1 MRLIQGIPVS
11 PGVVIG
17 RALVL
22 EKSLHRVPFSIIA
35 PDEIPKELDK
45 FNTAILKV
53 QEEVENDRDKVAAT
67 LGEEPA
73 KIFEFHLGLLHDPNL
88 IDPIRNR
95 IESEGVNGAFAVVE
109 AFGELADKFRSMD
122 NKVFREKATDVFD
135 LERRLMNQLTG
146 GSKDRL
152 ASVPDPVIVI
162 CHQVTP
168 GDAATFHHK
177 NVLGIATDIGGRTDH
192 SSIVAAAIGV
202 PVVVGCKSVAEEVS
216 DGDLLILDG
225 KSGTVIIAPDDETLA
240 RMRKNIELLET
251 FKQKTQEGSQQE
263 SVTSCGVEIHL
274 YGNIEFSHEIEQ
286 VISKGGEGVGLY
298 RTEFQ
303 YLTSTSLPTEDQ
315 LFEEYA
321 AAIRALDGRKLTL
334 RTLDLGADKYTQ
346 AQAMEPERNP
356 FLGLR
361 SIRYCL
367 QNQNLF
373 RTQLRAIIRASAV
386 GPLQVMFPLITSMN
400 ELRQAKMIFNEVL
413 EECVD
418 DGVAFAPN
426 IPVGMMV
433 EVPSAALM
441 AATFTREAD
450 FFSIGTNDL
459 IQYTVAVDRGN
470 ERVASLYTAA
480 NPAVIK
486 LIKSVIRAAR
496 RGMVET
502 SLCGEIAGDPVYTML
517 LIGLG
522 LRNLSLVPSQIP
534 AVKQV
539 IRRVRVEDC
548 ERLARKVGSLDS
560 DRRILSTL
568 RNELQKAVPE
578 AIGGWSTE
586 QSPQAQ

>member
-1 MRLIQGIPVS
+1 MKRLQGIPVS

-17 RALVL
+17 KAMVL
-22 EKSLHRVPFSIIA
+22 EKSLHRVPFLIIG
-35 PDEIPKELDK
+35 DEDIPAELK
-45 FNTAILKV
+45 KLNTAIDGAIAQV
-53 QEEVENDRDKVAAT
+53 RQDRNQVAAT

-73 KIFEFHLGLLHDPNL
+73 KIFEFHLGLLNDPTL
-88 IDPIRNR
+88 VTPIRER
-95 IESEGVNGAFAVVE
+95 IEHEGVNAAFAVVE
-109 AFGELADKFRSMD
+109 AFGDLADKFRSMD
-122 NKVFREKATDVFD
+122 SVVFKEKANDVFD
-135 LERRLMNQLTG
+135 LERRLLTQLTG

-152 ASVPDPVIVI
+152 ASVDEPVIVI
-162 CHQVTP
+162 CHQITP
-168 GDAATFHHK
+168 ADVAEFNHDK
-177 NVLGIATDIGGRTDH
+177 VLGIATDIGGRTDH

-225 KSGTVIIAPDDETLA
+225 KSGTVTIAPDEATIEQ
-240 RMRKNIELLET
+240 MRRSMELLES
-251 FKQKTQEGSQQE
+251 FKQKTQEISQQQ
-263 SVTSCGVEIHL
+263 SVTADGVEVHL
-274 YGNIEFSHEIEQ
+274 YGNIEFAHEIER

-303 YLTSTSLPTEDQ
+303 YLTSSSLPTEDE

-321 AAIRALDGRKLTL
+321 SAIKNLDGRVLTL
-334 RTLDLGADKYTQ
+334 RTFDLGADKYTQ
-346 AQAMEPERNP
+346 SQAMEPERNP

-367 QNQNLF
+367 QNQNMF
-373 RTQLRAIIRASAV
+373 RTQLRAIARASAC
-386 GPLQVMFPLITSMN
+386 GPLRVMFPLITCMN
-400 ELRQAKMIFNEVL
+400 ELRQAKLIFSDVL
-413 EECVD
+413 EECEEE
-418 DGVAFAPN
+418 GIAYAEG

-470 ERVASLYTAA
+470 EKVASLYTAS

-496 RGMVET
+496 RGKIET
-502 SLCGEIAGDPVYTML
+502 SLCGEIASDPIYTML

-534 AVKQV
+534 AIKQV
-539 IRRVRVEDC
+539 IRKVKIEEC
-548 ERLARKVGSLDS
+548 ERLARKIGSLDS
-560 DRRILSTL
+560 DRRILSAL
-568 RNELQKAVPE
+568 RSELQKTVPE
-578 AIGGWSTE
+578 AIGGWSTAQE
-586 QSPQAQ
+586 QA

>member
-1 MRLIQGIPVS
+1 MNQLQGIPVS

-22 EKSLHRVPFSIIA
+22 DRSLHRVPFSVLQ
-35 PDEIPKELDK
+35 PDEIPVELHK
-45 FNTAILKV
+45 FDTAISKAKA
-53 QEEVENDRDKVAAT
+53 EVVHDRDMVAET
-67 LGEEPA
+67 LGAEPA
-73 KIFEFHLGLLHDPNL
+73 KIFEFHLGLLSDVNL
-88 IDPIRNR
+88 VDPIRAR
-95 IESEGVNGAFAVVE
+95 IEDEGVNAAFAVVE
-109 AFGELADKFRSMD
+109 AFGALADKFRAMD
-122 NKVFREKATDVFD
+122 NRVFREKATDVFD

-152 ASVPDPVIVI
+152 ESVEEPVIVV

-168 GDAATFHHK
+168 ADAAMFNHDK
-177 NVLGIATDIGGRTDH
+177 IIGIATDIGGRTDH

-225 KSGTVIIAPDDETLA
+225 KSGTVIINPDAETVVKMQ
-240 RMRKNIELLET
+240 RNIELLES
-251 FKQKTQEGSQQE
+251 FRQKTQEVSSQQSITE
-263 SVTSCGVEIHL
+263 CGTEIHL

-286 VISKGGEGVGLY
+286 VIRKGGEGVGLY

-303 YLTSTSLPTEDQ
+303 YLISSSLPTEDE

-321 AAIRALDGRKLTL
+321 SAIRALDGRKLTL
-334 RTLDLGADKYTQ
+334 RTFDLGADKYTQ

-367 QNQNLF
+367 QNQHLF

-386 GPLQVMFPLITSMN
+386 GPLEVMFPLITCMN
-400 ELRQAKMIFNEVL
+400 ELRQAKLIFNDVL
-413 EECVD
+413 EECIEEGLAV
-418 DGVAFAPN
+418 APN

-441 AATFTREAD
+441 AATFTREVD

-486 LIKSVIRAAR
+486 LVKSVIRAAR
-496 RGMVET
+496 RGKVET

-534 AVKQV
+534 AIKQV
-539 IRRVRVEDC
+539 IRRVKVEDC
-548 ERLARKVGSLDS
+548 ERLARRVGSLDS

-568 RNELQKAVPE
+568 RSELQKTVPE

-586 QSPQAQ
+586 QSP

>member
-1 MRLIQGIPVS
+1 MLMNQLQGIPVS

-22 EKSLHRVPFSIIA
+22 DRSLHRVPFSVLQ
-35 PDEIPKELDK
+35 PDEIPVELHK
-45 FNTAILKV
+45 FDTAISKAKA
-53 QEEVENDRDKVAAT
+53 EVVHDRDMVAET
-67 LGEEPA
+67 LGAEPA
-73 KIFEFHLGLLHDPNL
+73 KIFEFHLGLLSDVNL
-88 IDPIRNR
+88 VDPIRAR
-95 IESEGVNGAFAVVE
+95 IENEGVNAAFAVVE
-109 AFGELADKFRSMD
+109 AFGALADKFRAMD
-122 NKVFREKATDVFD
+122 NRVFREKATDVFD

-152 ASVPDPVIVI
+152 ESVEEPVIVV

-168 GDAATFHHK
+168 ADAAMFNHDK
-177 NVLGIATDIGGRTDH
+177 IIGIATDIGGRTDH

-225 KSGTVIIAPDDETLA
+225 KSGTVIINPDAETVVKMQ
-240 RMRKNIELLET
+240 RNIELLES
-251 FKQKTQEGSQQE
+251 FRQKTQEVSSQQSITE
-263 SVTSCGVEIHL
+263 CGTEIHL

-286 VISKGGEGVGLY
+286 VIRKGGEGVGLY

-303 YLTSTSLPTEDQ
+303 YLISSSLPTEDE

-321 AAIRALDGRKLTL
+321 SAIRALDGRKLTL
-334 RTLDLGADKYTQ
+334 RTFDLGADKYTQ

-367 QNQNLF
+367 QNQHLF

-386 GPLQVMFPLITSMN
+386 GPLEVMFPLITCMN
-400 ELRQAKMIFNEVL
+400 ELRQAKLIFNDVL
-413 EECVD
+413 EECIEEGLAV
-418 DGVAFAPN
+418 APN

-441 AATFTREAD
+441 AATFTREVD

-486 LIKSVIRAAR
+486 LVKSVIRAAR
-496 RGMVET
+496 RGKVET

-534 AVKQV
+534 AIKQV
-539 IRRVRVEDC
+539 IRRVKVEDC
-548 ERLARKVGSLDS
+548 ERLARRVGSLDS

-568 RNELQKAVPE
+568 RSELQKTVPE

-586 QSPQAQ
+586 QSP

>member
-1 MRLIQGIPVS
+1 MLMNQLQGIPVS

-22 EKSLHRVPFSIIA
+22 DRSLHRVPFSVLQ
-35 PDEIPKELDK
+35 PDEIPAELHK
-45 FNTAILKV
+45 FDTAISKAKA
-53 QEEVENDRDKVAAT
+53 EVVHDREMVAET
-67 LGEEPA
+67 LGAEPA
-73 KIFEFHLGLLHDPNL
+73 KIFEFHLGLLSDVNL
-88 IDPIRNR
+88 VDPIRTR
-95 IESEGVNGAFAVVE
+95 IKDEGVNAAFAVVE
-109 AFGELADKFRSMD
+109 AFGALADKFRAMD
-122 NKVFREKATDVFD
+122 NRVFREKATDVFD

-152 ASVPDPVIVI
+152 ESVEEPVIVV

-168 GDAATFHHK
+168 ADAAMFNHDK
-177 NVLGIATDIGGRTDH
+177 IIGIATDIGGRTDH

-225 KSGTVIIAPDDETLA
+225 KSGTVIINPDAETVVKMQ
-240 RMRKNIELLET
+240 RNIELLES
-251 FKQKTQEGSQQE
+251 FRQKTQEVSSQQSITE
-263 SVTSCGVEIHL
+263 CGTEIHL

-286 VISKGGEGVGLY
+286 VIRKGGEGVGLY

-303 YLTSTSLPTEDQ
+303 YLISSSLPTEDE

-321 AAIRALDGRKLTL
+321 SAIQALDGRKLTL
-334 RTLDLGADKYTQ
+334 RTFDLGADKYTQ
-346 AQAMEPERNP
+346 AQTMEPERNP

-367 QNQNLF
+367 QNQHLF

-386 GPLQVMFPLITSMN
+386 GPLQVMFPLITCMN
-400 ELRQAKMIFNEVL
+400 ELRQAKLIFNDVL
-413 EECVD
+413 EECIEEGLAV
-418 DGVAFAPN
+418 APN

-441 AATFTREAD
+441 AATFTREVD

-486 LIKSVIRAAR
+486 LVKSVIRAAR
-496 RGMVET
+496 RGKVET

-534 AVKQV
+534 AIKQV
-539 IRRVRVEDC
+539 IRRVKVEDC
-548 ERLARKVGSLDS
+548 ERLARRVGSLDS

-568 RNELQKAVPE
+568 RSELQKTVPE

-586 QSPQAQ
+586 QSH

>member
-1 MRLIQGIPVS
+1 MKRLQGIPVS

-17 RALVL
+17 RAMVL
-22 EKSLHRVPFSIIA
+22 EKSLHRVPFLILGE
-35 PDEIPKELDK
+35 DEIPVELAK
-45 FNTAILKV
+45 FNNAIEGAIAQV
-53 QEEVENDRDKVAAT
+53 TQDRKQVAAT

-73 KIFEFHLGLLHDPNL
+73 KIFEFHLGLLSDPTL
-88 IDPIRNR
+88 VDPIRKR
-95 IESEGVNGAFAVVE
+95 IEIEGVNAAFAVVE

-122 NKVFREKATDVFD
+122 NKVFKEKANDVFD
-135 LERRLMNQLTG
+135 LERRLLTQLTG

-152 ASVPDPVIVI
+152 ASVTEPVIVI

-168 GDAATFHHK
+168 ADVAEFNQD

-225 KSGTVIIAPDDETLA
+225 KSGTVTIAPDDATVA
-240 RMRKNIELLET
+240 QMRRNIELLES
-251 FKQKTQEGSQQE
+251 FKQKTQEISQQQ
-263 SVTSCGVEIHL
+263 SITADGVEIHL
-274 YGNIEFSHEIEQ
+274 YGNIEFAHEIDT
-286 VISKGGEGVGLY
+286 VVAKGGEGVGLY

-303 YLTSTSLPTEDQ
+303 YLTSSSLPTEDE
-315 LFEEYA
+315 LFEEYETA
-321 AAIRALDGRKLTL
+321 LKHLDGRILTL

-367 QNQNLF
+367 QNQDLF
-373 RTQLRAIIRASAV
+373 RTQLRAIVRASAV
-386 GPLQVMFPLITSMN
+386 GPLRVMFPLITCMN
-400 ELRQAKMIFNEVL
+400 ELRQAKLIFSDVL
-413 EECVD
+413 EECED
-418 DGVAFAPN
+418 EGIEFANN

-441 AATFTREAD
+441 AATFTREVD

-470 ERVASLYTAA
+470 ERVASLYTAS

-486 LIKSVIRAAR
+486 LMKSVIRAAR
-496 RGMVET
+496 RGKIET
-502 SLCGEIAGDPVYTML
+502 SLCGEIAGDPIYTML

-534 AVKQV
+534 AIKQV
-539 IRRVRVEDC
+539 IRKVKIEGC
-548 ERLARKVGSLDS
+548 ERLARKIGSLDS
-560 DRRILSTL
+560 DRRILSAL
-568 RNELQKAVPE
+568 RSELQKTVPE

-586 QSPQAQ
+586 QEQA

>member
-1 MRLIQGIPVS
+1 MNQLQGIPVS

-22 EKSLHRVPFSIIA
+22 DRSLHRVPFSVLQ
-35 PDEIPKELDK
+35 PDEIPAELHK
-45 FNTAILKV
+45 FDTAISKAKA
-53 QEEVENDRDKVAAT
+53 EVIHDREMVAET
-67 LGEEPA
+67 LGAEPA
-73 KIFEFHLGLLHDPNL
+73 KIFEFHLGLLSDVNL
-88 IDPIRNR
+88 VDPIRAR
-95 IESEGVNGAFAVVE
+95 IEDEGVNAAFAVVE
-109 AFGELADKFRSMD
+109 AFGALADKFRAMD
-122 NKVFREKATDVFD
+122 NRVFREKATDVFD

-152 ASVPDPVIVI
+152 ESVEEPVIVV

-168 GDAATFHHK
+168 ADAAMFNHDK
-177 NVLGIATDIGGRTDH
+177 IIGIATDIGGRTDH

-225 KSGTVIIAPDDETLA
+225 KSGTVIINPDAETVVKMQ
-240 RMRKNIELLET
+240 RNIELLES
-251 FKQKTQEGSQQE
+251 FRQKTQEVSSQQSITE
-263 SVTSCGVEIHL
+263 CGTEIHL

-286 VISKGGEGVGLY
+286 VIRKGGEGVGLY

-303 YLTSTSLPTEDQ
+303 YLISSSLPTEDE

-321 AAIRALDGRKLTL
+321 SAIQALDGRKLTL
-334 RTLDLGADKYTQ
+334 RTFDLGADKYTQ

-367 QNQNLF
+367 QNQHLF

-386 GPLQVMFPLITSMN
+386 GPLQVMFPLITCMN
-400 ELRQAKMIFNEVL
+400 ELRQAKLIFNDVL
-413 EECVD
+413 EECIEEGLAV
-418 DGVAFAPN
+418 APN

-441 AATFTREAD
+441 AATFTREVD

-486 LIKSVIRAAR
+486 LVKSVIRAAR
-496 RGMVET
+496 RGKVET

-534 AVKQV
+534 AIKQV
-539 IRRVRVEDC
+539 IRRVKVEDC
-548 ERLARKVGSLDS
+548 ERLARRVGSLDS

-568 RNELQKAVPE
+568 RSELQKTVPE

-586 QSPQAQ
+586 QSP

>member
-1 MRLIQGIPVS
+1 MLMNQLQGIPVS

-22 EKSLHRVPFSIIA
+22 DRSLHRVPFSVLQ
-35 PDEIPKELDK
+35 PDEIPVELHK
-45 FNTAILKV
+45 FDTAISKAKA
-53 QEEVENDRDKVAAT
+53 EVVHDREMVAET
-67 LGEEPA
+67 LGAEPA
-73 KIFEFHLGLLHDPNL
+73 KIFEFHLGLLSDVNL
-88 IDPIRNR
+88 VDPIRAR
-95 IESEGVNGAFAVVE
+95 IEDEGVNAAFAVVE
-109 AFGELADKFRSMD
+109 AFGALADKFRAMD
-122 NKVFREKATDVFD
+122 NRVFREKATDVFD

-152 ASVPDPVIVI
+152 ESVEEPVIVV

-168 GDAATFHHK
+168 ADAAMFNHDK
-177 NVLGIATDIGGRTDH
+177 IIGIATDIGGRTDH

-225 KSGTVIIAPDDETLA
+225 KSGTVIINPDAETVVKMQ
-240 RMRKNIELLET
+240 RNIELLES
-251 FKQKTQEGSQQE
+251 FRQKTQEVSSQQSITE
-263 SVTSCGVEIHL
+263 CGTEIHL

-286 VISKGGEGVGLY
+286 VIRKGGEGVGLY

-303 YLTSTSLPTEDQ
+303 YLISSSLPTEDE

-321 AAIRALDGRKLTL
+321 SAIRALDGRKLTL
-334 RTLDLGADKYTQ
+334 RTFDLGADKYTQ

-367 QNQNLF
+367 QNQHLF

-386 GPLQVMFPLITSMN
+386 GPLEVMFPLITCMN
-400 ELRQAKMIFNEVL
+400 ELRQAKLIFNDVL
-413 EECVD
+413 EECIEEGLAV
-418 DGVAFAPN
+418 APN

-441 AATFTREAD
+441 AATFTREVD

-486 LIKSVIRAAR
+486 LVKSVIRAAR
-496 RGMVET
+496 RGKVET

-534 AVKQV
+534 AIKQV
-539 IRRVRVEDC
+539 IRRVKVEDC
-548 ERLARKVGSLDS
+548 ERLARRVGSLDS

-568 RNELQKAVPE
+568 RSELQKTVPE

-586 QSPQAQ
+586 QSP

>member
-1 MRLIQGIPVS
+1 MKYLQGIPVS

-17 RALVL
+17 TAMVL
-22 EKSLHRVPFSIIA
+22 EKSLHRVPFLILDR
-35 PDEIPKELDK
+35 DEIPEELNRFNSAIDVARKEVT
-45 FNTAILKV
+45 F
-53 QEEVENDRDKVAAT
+53 DREQVAAT

-73 KIFEFHLGLLHDPNL
+73 KIFEFHLGLLSDASL
-88 IDPIRNR
+88 VDPIRTR
-95 IESEGVNGAFAVVE
+95 IESEGVNAAFAVVE
-109 AFGELADKFRSMD
+109 AFGELADQFRSME
-122 NKVFREKATDVFD
+122 NPVFRDKANDVFD

-152 ASVPDPVIVI
+152 ASVDEPVIVI

-168 GDAATFHHK
+168 TDAATFNHK
-177 NVLGIATDIGGRTDH
+177 NVLGLATDVGGRTDH

-216 DGDLLILDG
+216 DGDVLILDG
-225 KSGTVIIAPDDETLA
+225 KSGTVIINPDEETISKT
-240 RMRKNIELLET
+240 RMNIERLES
-251 FKQKTQEGSQQE
+251 FKQQTQEITKQK
-263 SVTSCGVEIHL
+263 SVTADGVDVHL
-274 YGNIEFSHEIEQ
+274 YGNIEFAHEIEQ
-286 VISKGGEGVGLY
+286 VILKGGEGVGLY

-303 YLTSTSLPTEDQ
+303 YLTSSTLPTEDE
-315 LFEEYA
+315 LYAEYSS
-321 AAIRALDGRKLTL
+321 AIQNLDGRQLTI

-367 QNQNLF
+367 QNQDLF
-373 RTQLRAIIRASAV
+373 RTQLRAIVRASAV
-386 GPLQVMFPLITSMN
+386 GPIQVMFPLITSMN
-400 ELRQAKMIFNEVL
+400 ELRQSKLIFQEVV
-413 EECVD
+413 EECED
-418 DGVAFAPN
+418 AGIEFSPN
-426 IPVGMMV
+426 IPLGMMV

-496 RGMVET
+496 RGRVET
-502 SLCGEIAGDPVYTML
+502 SLCGEIAGDPIYTML

-539 IRRVRVEDC
+539 IRKVKVDDC

-568 RNELQKAVPE
+568 RSELQKTVPE
-578 AIGGWSTE
+578 LIGGWSAE
-586 QSPQAQ
+586 Q

>member
-1 MRLIQGIPVS
+1 MNQLQGIPVS

-22 EKSLHRVPFSIIA
+22 DRSLHRVPFSVLQ
-35 PDEIPKELDK
+35 PDEIPAELHK
-45 FNTAILKV
+45 FDTAISKAKA
-53 QEEVENDRDKVAAT
+53 EVIHDREMVAET
-67 LGEEPA
+67 LGAEPA
-73 KIFEFHLGLLHDPNL
+73 KIFEFHLGLLSDVNL
-88 IDPIRNR
+88 VDPIRAR
-95 IESEGVNGAFAVVE
+95 IEDEGVNAAFAVVE
-109 AFGELADKFRSMD
+109 AFGALADKFRAMD
-122 NKVFREKATDVFD
+122 NRVFREKATDVFD

-152 ASVPDPVIVI
+152 ESVEEPVIVV

-168 GDAATFHHK
+168 ADAAMFNHDK
-177 NVLGIATDIGGRTDH
+177 IIGIATDIGGRTDH

-225 KSGTVIIAPDDETLA
+225 KSGTVIINPDAETVVKMQ
-240 RMRKNIELLET
+240 RNIELLES
-251 FKQKTQEGSQQE
+251 FRQKTQEVSSQQSITE
-263 SVTSCGVEIHL
+263 CGTEIHL

-286 VISKGGEGVGLY
+286 VIRKGGEGVGLY

-303 YLTSTSLPTEDQ
+303 YLISSSLPTEDE

-321 AAIRALDGRKLTL
+321 SAIRALDGRKLTL
-334 RTLDLGADKYTQ
+334 RTFDLGADKYTQ

-367 QNQNLF
+367 QNQHLF

-386 GPLQVMFPLITSMN
+386 GPLEVMFPLITCMN
-400 ELRQAKMIFNEVL
+400 ELRQAKLIFNDVL
-413 EECVD
+413 EECIEEGLAV
-418 DGVAFAPN
+418 APN

-441 AATFTREAD
+441 AATFTREVD

-486 LIKSVIRAAR
+486 LVKSVIRAAR
-496 RGMVET
+496 RGKVET

-534 AVKQV
+534 AIKQV
-539 IRRVRVEDC
+539 IRRVKVEDC
-548 ERLARKVGSLDS
+548 ERLARRVGSLDS

-568 RNELQKAVPE
+568 RSELQKTVPE

-586 QSPQAQ
+586 QSP

>member
-1 MRLIQGIPVS
+1 MKQLQGIPVS

-22 EKSLHRVPFSIIA
+22 EKSLHRVPFLILGA
-35 PDEIPKELDK
+35 DEIPKELAK
-45 FNTAILKV
+45 FNTAIV
-53 QEEVENDRDKVAAT
+53 GAIDQVTQDRNQVAAT

-73 KIFEFHLGLLHDPNL
+73 KIFEFHLGLLNDKTL
-88 IDPIRNR
+88 VEPIRER
-95 IESEGVNGAFAVVE
+95 IESEGVNAAFAVVE

-122 NKVFREKATDVFD
+122 SAVFKDKANDVFD
-135 LERRLMNQLTG
+135 LERRLLTQLTG

-152 ASVPDPVIVI
+152 ASVDEPVIVI

-168 GDAATFHHK
+168 ADVAGLNHDK
-177 NVLGIATDIGGRTDH
+177 VLGIATDIGGRTDH

-202 PVVVGCKSVAEEVS
+202 PVVVGCKSVAEEIS

-225 KSGTVIIAPDDETLA
+225 KSGTVIISPDEATLA
-240 RMRKNIELLET
+240 QMRRNIELLET
-251 FKQKTQEGSQQE
+251 FKLKTQEVTQQT
-263 SVTSCGVEIHL
+263 SVTADGVEIHL
-274 YGNIEFSHEIEQ
+274 YGNIEFAHEIKQ
-286 VISKGGEGVGLY
+286 VLAKGGEGVGLY

-303 YLTSTSLPTEDQ
+303 YLTSKSLPTEDE

-321 AAIRALDGRKLTL
+321 SAIRQLDGRMLTL

-346 AQAMEPERNP
+346 AQEMEPERNP

-367 QNQNLF
+367 QNQDLF
-373 RTQLRAIIRASAV
+373 RTQLRAIVRSSGV
-386 GPLQVMFPLITSMN
+386 GPIRVMFPLITCMN
-400 ELRQAKMIFNEVL
+400 ELRQAKLIFADVI
-413 EECVD
+413 EECAE
-418 DGVAFAPN
+418 DGIEYDKN

-441 AATFTREAD
+441 AATFTREVD

-470 ERVASLYTAA
+470 ERVASLYTAS

-486 LIKSVIRAAR
+486 LMKSVIRAAR
-496 RGMVET
+496 RGKIET
-502 SLCGEIAGDPVYTML
+502 SLCGEIASDPIYTML

-534 AVKQV
+534 AIKQV
-539 IRRVRVEDC
+539 IRQVKIEEC
-548 ERLARKVGSLDS
+548 ERLARKIGSLDS
-560 DRRILSTL
+560 DRRILSAL
-568 RNELQKAVPE
+568 RSELQKTVPE
-578 AIGGWSTE
+578 ALGGWST
-586 QSPQAQ
+586 

>member
-1 MRLIQGIPVS
+1 MLMNQLQGIPVS

-22 EKSLHRVPFSIIA
+22 DRSLHRVPFSVLQ
-35 PDEIPKELDK
+35 PDEIPVELHK
-45 FNTAILKV
+45 FDTAISKAKA
-53 QEEVENDRDKVAAT
+53 EVVHDRDMVAET
-67 LGEEPA
+67 LGAEPA
-73 KIFEFHLGLLHDPNL
+73 KIFEFHLGLLSDVNL
-88 IDPIRNR
+88 VDPIRAR
-95 IESEGVNGAFAVVE
+95 IEDEGVNAAFAVVE
-109 AFGELADKFRSMD
+109 AFGALADKFRAMD
-122 NKVFREKATDVFD
+122 NRVFREKATDVFD

-152 ASVPDPVIVI
+152 ESVEEPVIVV

-168 GDAATFHHK
+168 ADAAMFNHDK
-177 NVLGIATDIGGRTDH
+177 IIGIATDIGGRTDH

-225 KSGTVIIAPDDETLA
+225 KSGTVIINPDAETVVKMQ
-240 RMRKNIELLET
+240 RNIELLES
-251 FKQKTQEGSQQE
+251 FRQKTQEVSSQQSITE
-263 SVTSCGVEIHL
+263 CGTEIHL

-286 VISKGGEGVGLY
+286 VIRKGGEGVGLY

-303 YLTSTSLPTEDQ
+303 YLISSSLPTEDE

-321 AAIRALDGRKLTL
+321 SAIRALDGRKLTL
-334 RTLDLGADKYTQ
+334 RTFDLGADKYTQ

-367 QNQNLF
+367 QKPHLF

-386 GPLQVMFPLITSMN
+386 GPLAVMFPLITCMN
-400 ELRQAKMIFNEVL
+400 ELRQAKLIFNDVL
-413 EECVD
+413 EECIEEGLAV
-418 DGVAFAPN
+418 APN

-441 AATFTREAD
+441 AATFTREVD

-486 LIKSVIRAAR
+486 LVKSVIRAAR
-496 RGMVET
+496 RGKVET

-534 AVKQV
+534 AIKQV
-539 IRRVRVEDC
+539 IRRVKVEDC
-548 ERLARKVGSLDS
+548 ERLARRVGSLDS

-568 RNELQKAVPE
+568 RSELQKTVPE

-586 QSPQAQ
+586 QSP

>member
-1 MRLIQGIPVS
+1 MKLLQGIPVS

-17 RALVL
+17 RAIVL
-22 EKSLHRVPFSIIA
+22 EKSLHRVPFLIL
-35 PDEIPKELDK
+35 EKEVIPKELQR
-45 FNTAILKV
+45 FNDAIANAYA
-53 QEEVENDRDKVAAT
+53 EVKHDRDQVAAS

-73 KIFEFHLGLLHDPNL
+73 KIFEFHLGLLRDKTL
-88 IDPIRNR
+88 IDPIRKR
-95 IESEGVNGAFAVVE
+95 IEVEGVNAAFAVVE
-109 AFGELADKFRSMD
+109 AFGDLADQFRSMD
-122 NKVFREKATDVFD
+122 NTVFKDKANDVFD

-152 ASVPDPVIVI
+152 ASVDEPVIVI

-168 GDAATFHHK
+168 GDAATFNHK
-177 NVLGIATDIGGRTDH
+177 NVLGIATDVGGRTDH

-202 PVVVGCKSVAEEVS
+202 PVVVGCQSVAQEVS

-225 KSGTVIIAPDDETLA
+225 KTGTVIIKPDDETVS
-240 RMRKNIELLET
+240 RMRQNIERIES
-251 FKQKTQEGSQQE
+251 FRQKTQEITKQQ
-263 SVTSCGVEIHL
+263 SVTTDGVEIHL

-303 YLTSTSLPTEDQ
+303 YLTSAKMPTEDE
-315 LFEEYA
+315 LYEEYA
-321 AAIRALDGRKLTL
+321 TALKKLHGRQLVI

-367 QNQNLF
+367 QNQDLF
-373 RTQLRAIIRASAV
+373 RTQLRAIVRASSI
-386 GPLQVMFPLITSMN
+386 GPLKVMFPLITSMN
-400 ELRQAKMIFNEVL
+400 ELRQAKLIFSEVI
-413 EECVD
+413 EECED
-418 DGVAFAPN
+418 EGFDFSPN

-441 AATFTREAD
+441 AASFTREVD

-470 ERVASLYTAA
+470 ERVASLYSAA

-486 LIKSVIRAAR
+486 LIKSIIRAAR
-496 RGMVET
+496 RGKVET
-502 SLCGEIAGDPVYTML
+502 SLCGEIAGDPIYTML

-522 LRNLSLVPSQIP
+522 LRRLSLVPFQIP

-539 IRRVRVEDC
+539 IRKVRIEEC

-560 DRRILSTL
+560 DRRILTTL
-568 RNELQKAVPE
+568 RAELQKTVPE
-578 AIGGWSTE
+578 ALGGWSAE
-586 QSPQAQ
+586 QTSQA

>member
-1 MRLIQGIPVS
+1 MKNLQGIPVS

-22 EKSLHRVPFSIIA
+22 EKSLHRVPFLILGA
-35 PDEIPKELDK
+35 DEIPKELAK
-45 FNTAILKV
+45 FNEAIKGAV
-53 QEEVENDRDKVAAT
+53 AQVTEDRNQVAAT

-73 KIFEFHLGLLHDPNL
+73 KIFEFHLGLLQDTTL
-88 IDPIRNR
+88 IDPIRER
-95 IESEGVNGAFAVVE
+95 IECEGVNAAFAVVE

-122 NKVFREKATDVFD
+122 NKVFKEKSNDVFD
-135 LERRLMNQLTG
+135 LERRLLTQLTG

-152 ASVPDPVIVI
+152 SSVEEPVIVI

-168 GDAATFHHK
+168 ADVAEFNQD

-202 PVVVGCKSVAEEVS
+202 PVVVGLKSVAEEVS

-225 KSGTVIIAPDDETLA
+225 KSGNVIIAPDDVTVA
-240 RMRKNIELLET
+240 QTRRNIELLET
-251 FKQKTQEGSQQE
+251 FKLKTQEITQE
-263 SVTSCGVEIHL
+263 KSITADGVEVHL
-274 YGNIEFSHEIEQ
+274 YGNIEFSHEIKQ

-303 YLTSTSLPTEDQ
+303 YLTSSTLPSEQ
-315 LFEEYA
+315 ELFEEYV
-321 AAIRALDGRKLTL
+321 AAIHQLEGKMLTL

-367 QNQNLF
+367 QNQELF
-373 RTQLRAIIRASAV
+373 RTQLRAIVRASLE
-386 GPLQVMFPLITSMN
+386 GPLRVMFPLITCMN
-400 ELRQAKMIFNEVL
+400 ELRQAKLIFADVI
-413 EECVD
+413 EECEEEGIVLK
-418 DGVAFAPN
+418 N
-426 IPVGMMV
+426 TIPVGMMV

-441 AATFTREAD
+441 AATFTREVD

-470 ERVASLYTAA
+470 ERVASLYTAS

-486 LIKSVIRAAR
+486 LMKSVIRAAR
-496 RGMVET
+496 RGKIET
-502 SLCGEIAGDPVYTML
+502 SLCGEIAGDPIYTML

-534 AVKQV
+534 AIKQV
-539 IRRVRVEDC
+539 IRRVTIEEC

-560 DRRILSTL
+560 DRRILSAL
-568 RNELQKAVPE
+568 RNELQKTVPE
-578 AIGGWSTE
+578 ALGGWSTTQE
-586 QSPQAQ
+586 A

>member
-1 MRLIQGIPVS
+1 MNQLQGIPVS

-22 EKSLHRVPFSIIA
+22 DRSLHRVPFSVLQ
-35 PDEIPKELDK
+35 PDEIPAELHK
-45 FNTAILKV
+45 FDTAISKAKAEVV
-53 QEEVENDRDKVAAT
+53 QDREMVAET
-67 LGEEPA
+67 LGAEPA
-73 KIFEFHLGLLHDPNL
+73 KIFEFHLGLLSDVTL
-88 IDPIRNR
+88 VDPIRTR
-95 IESEGVNGAFAVVE
+95 IEDEGVNAAFAVVE
-109 AFGELADKFRSMD
+109 AFGALADKFRAMD
-122 NKVFREKATDVFD
+122 NRVFREKATDVFD

-152 ASVPDPVIVI
+152 ESVEEPVIVV

-168 GDAATFHHK
+168 ADAAMFNHDK
-177 NVLGIATDIGGRTDH
+177 IIGIATDIGGRTDH

-225 KSGTVIIAPDDETLA
+225 KSGTVIINPDAETVVKMQ
-240 RMRKNIELLET
+240 RNIELLES
-251 FKQKTQEGSQQE
+251 FRQKTQEVSSQQSITE
-263 SVTSCGVEIHL
+263 CGTEIHL

-286 VISKGGEGVGLY
+286 VIRKGGEGVGLY

-303 YLTSTSLPTEDQ
+303 YLISSSLPTEDE

-321 AAIRALDGRKLTL
+321 SAIRALDGRKLTL
-334 RTLDLGADKYTQ
+334 RTFDLGADKYTQ

-367 QNQNLF
+367 QNQHLF

-386 GPLQVMFPLITSMN
+386 GPLEVMFPLITCMN
-400 ELRQAKMIFNEVL
+400 ELRQAKLIFNDVL
-413 EECVD
+413 EECIEEGLAV
-418 DGVAFAPN
+418 APN

-441 AATFTREAD
+441 AATFTREVD

-496 RGMVET
+496 RGKVET
-502 SLCGEIAGDPVYTML
+502 SLCGEISGDPVYTML

-534 AVKQV
+534 AIKQV
-539 IRRVRVEDC
+539 IRRVKVEDC
-548 ERLARKVGSLDS
+548 ERLARRVGSLDS

-568 RNELQKAVPE
+568 RSELQKTVPE

-586 QSPQAQ
+586 QSP

>member
-1 MRLIQGIPVS
+1 MKRLQGIPVS

-17 RALVL
+17 KAMVL
-22 EKSLHRVPFSIIA
+22 EKSLHRVPFLIIG
-35 PDEIPKELDK
+35 DEDIPAELK
-45 FNTAILKV
+45 KLNTAIDGAIAQV
-53 QEEVENDRDKVAAT
+53 RQDRNQVAAT

-73 KIFEFHLGLLHDPNL
+73 KIFEFHLGLLNDPML
-88 IDPIRNR
+88 VTPIRER
-95 IESEGVNGAFAVVE
+95 IEHEGVNAAFAVVE
-109 AFGELADKFRSMD
+109 AFGDLADKFRSMD
-122 NKVFREKATDVFD
+122 SVVFKEKANDVFD
-135 LERRLMNQLTG
+135 LERRLLTQLTG

-152 ASVPDPVIVI
+152 ASVDEPVIVI
-162 CHQVTP
+162 CHQITP
-168 GDAATFHHK
+168 ADVAEFNHDK
-177 NVLGIATDIGGRTDH
+177 VLGIATDIGGRTDH

-225 KSGTVIIAPDDETLA
+225 KSGTVTIAPDEATIEQ
-240 RMRKNIELLET
+240 MRRSMELLES
-251 FKQKTQEGSQQE
+251 FKQKTQEISQQQ
-263 SVTSCGVEIHL
+263 SVTADGVEIHL
-274 YGNIEFSHEIEQ
+274 YGNIEFAHEIER

-303 YLTSTSLPTEDQ
+303 YLTSSSLPTEDE

-321 AAIRALDGRKLTL
+321 SAIKNLDGRVLTL
-334 RTLDLGADKYTQ
+334 RTFDLGADKYTQ
-346 AQAMEPERNP
+346 SQAMEPERNP

-367 QNQNLF
+367 QNQNMF
-373 RTQLRAIIRASAV
+373 RTQLRAIARASAC
-386 GPLQVMFPLITSMN
+386 GPLRVMFPLITCMN
-400 ELRQAKMIFNEVL
+400 ELRQAKLIFSDVL
-413 EECVD
+413 EECEEE
-418 DGVAFAPN
+418 GIAYAEG

-470 ERVASLYTAA
+470 EKVASLYTAS

-496 RGMVET
+496 RGKIET
-502 SLCGEIAGDPVYTML
+502 SLCGEIASDPIYTML

-534 AVKQV
+534 AIKQV
-539 IRRVRVEDC
+539 IRKVKIEEC
-548 ERLARKVGSLDS
+548 ERLARKIGSLDS
-560 DRRILSTL
+560 DRRILSAL
-568 RNELQKAVPE
+568 RSELQKTVPE
-578 AIGGWSTE
+578 AIGGWSTAQE
-586 QSPQAQ
+586 QA

>member
-1 MRLIQGIPVS
+1 MLMNQLQGIPVS

-22 EKSLHRVPFSIIA
+22 DRSLHRVPFSVLQ
-35 PDEIPKELDK
+35 PDEIPAELHK
-45 FNTAILKV
+45 FDTAISKAKA
-53 QEEVENDRDKVAAT
+53 EVVHDREMVAET
-67 LGEEPA
+67 LGAEPA
-73 KIFEFHLGLLHDPNL
+73 KIFEFHLGLLSDVNL
-88 IDPIRNR
+88 VDPIRTR
-95 IESEGVNGAFAVVE
+95 IKDEGVNAAFAVVE
-109 AFGELADKFRSMD
+109 AFGALADKFRAMD
-122 NKVFREKATDVFD
+122 NRVFREKATDVFD

-152 ASVPDPVIVI
+152 ESVEEPVIVV

-168 GDAATFHHK
+168 ADAAMFNHDK
-177 NVLGIATDIGGRTDH
+177 IIGIATDIGGRTDH

-225 KSGTVIIAPDDETLA
+225 KSGTVIINPDAETVVKMQ
-240 RMRKNIELLET
+240 RNIELLES
-251 FKQKTQEGSQQE
+251 FRQKTQEVSSQQSITE
-263 SVTSCGVEIHL
+263 CGTEIHL

-286 VISKGGEGVGLY
+286 VIRKGGEGVGLY

-303 YLTSTSLPTEDQ
+303 YLISSSLPTEDE

-321 AAIRALDGRKLTL
+321 SAIQALDGRKLTL
-334 RTLDLGADKYTQ
+334 RTFDLGADKYTQ
-346 AQAMEPERNP
+346 AQTMEPERNP

-367 QNQNLF
+367 QNQHLF

-386 GPLQVMFPLITSMN
+386 GPLQVMFPLITCMN
-400 ELRQAKMIFNEVL
+400 ELRQAKLIFNDVL
-413 EECVD
+413 EECIEEGLAV
-418 DGVAFAPN
+418 APN

-441 AATFTREAD
+441 AATFTREVD

-486 LIKSVIRAAR
+486 LVKSVIRAAR
-496 RGMVET
+496 RGKVET
-502 SLCGEIAGDPVYTML
+502 SLCGEFAGFSLFAGFFSDCGLSNIAISSSKFALP
-517 LIGLG
+517 LID
-522 LRNLSLVPSQIP
+522 V
-534 AVKQV
+534 A
-539 IRRVRVEDC
+539 
-548 ERLARKVGSLDS
+548 
-560 DRRILSTL
+560 
-568 RNELQKAVPE
+568 
-578 AIGGWSTE
+578 
-586 QSPQAQ
+586 

>member
-1 MRLIQGIPVS
+1 MNQLQGIPVS

-22 EKSLHRVPFSIIA
+22 DRSLHRVPFSVLQ
-35 PDEIPKELDK
+35 PDEIPVELHK
-45 FNTAILKV
+45 FDTAISKAKA
-53 QEEVENDRDKVAAT
+53 EVVHDRDMVAET
-67 LGEEPA
+67 LGAEPA
-73 KIFEFHLGLLHDPNL
+73 KIFEFHLGLLSDVNL
-88 IDPIRNR
+88 VDPIRAR
-95 IESEGVNGAFAVVE
+95 IENEGVNAAFAVVE
-109 AFGELADKFRSMD
+109 AFGALADKFRAMD
-122 NKVFREKATDVFD
+122 NRVFREKATDVFD

-152 ASVPDPVIVI
+152 ESVEEPVIVV

-168 GDAATFHHK
+168 ADAAMFNHDK
-177 NVLGIATDIGGRTDH
+177 IIGIATDIGGRTDH

-225 KSGTVIIAPDDETLA
+225 KSGTVIINPDAETVVKMQ
-240 RMRKNIELLET
+240 RNIELLES
-251 FKQKTQEGSQQE
+251 FRQKTQEVSSQQSITE
-263 SVTSCGVEIHL
+263 CGTEIHL

-286 VISKGGEGVGLY
+286 VIRKGGEGVGLY

-303 YLTSTSLPTEDQ
+303 YLISSSLPTEDE

-321 AAIRALDGRKLTL
+321 SAIRALDGRKLTL
-334 RTLDLGADKYTQ
+334 RTFDLGADKYTQ

-367 QNQNLF
+367 QNQHLF

-386 GPLQVMFPLITSMN
+386 GPLEVMFPLITCMN
-400 ELRQAKMIFNEVL
+400 ELRQAKLIFNDVL
-413 EECVD
+413 EECIEEGLAV
-418 DGVAFAPN
+418 APN

-441 AATFTREAD
+441 AATFTREVD

-486 LIKSVIRAAR
+486 LVKSVIRAAR
-496 RGMVET
+496 RGKVET

-534 AVKQV
+534 AIKQV
-539 IRRVRVEDC
+539 IRRVKVEDC
-548 ERLARKVGSLDS
+548 ERLARRVGSLDS

-568 RNELQKAVPE
+568 RSELQKTVPE

-586 QSPQAQ
+586 QSP

>member
-1 MRLIQGIPVS
+1 MLMNQLQGIPVS

-22 EKSLHRVPFSIIA
+22 DRSLHRVPFSVLQ
-35 PDEIPKELDK
+35 PDEIPVELHK
-45 FNTAILKV
+45 FDTAISKAKA
-53 QEEVENDRDKVAAT
+53 EVVHDRDMVAET
-67 LGEEPA
+67 LGAEPA
-73 KIFEFHLGLLHDPNL
+73 KIFEFHLGLLSDVNL
-88 IDPIRNR
+88 VDPIRAR
-95 IESEGVNGAFAVVE
+95 IEDEGVNAAFAVVE
-109 AFGELADKFRSMD
+109 AFGALADKFRAMD
-122 NKVFREKATDVFD
+122 NRVFREKATDVFD

-152 ASVPDPVIVI
+152 ESVEEPVIVV

-168 GDAATFHHK
+168 ADAAMFNHDK
-177 NVLGIATDIGGRTDH
+177 IIGIATDIGGRTDH

-225 KSGTVIIAPDDETLA
+225 KSGTVIINPDAETVVKMQ
-240 RMRKNIELLET
+240 RNIELLES
-251 FKQKTQEGSQQE
+251 FRQKTQEVSSQQSITE
-263 SVTSCGVEIHL
+263 CGTEIHL

-286 VISKGGEGVGLY
+286 VIRKGGEGVGLY

-303 YLTSTSLPTEDQ
+303 YLISSSLPTEDE

-321 AAIRALDGRKLTL
+321 SAIQALDGRKLTL
-334 RTLDLGADKYTQ
+334 RTFDLGADKYTQ

-367 QNQNLF
+367 QNQHLF

-386 GPLQVMFPLITSMN
+386 GPLEVMFPLITCMN
-400 ELRQAKMIFNEVL
+400 ELRQAKLIFNDVL
-413 EECVD
+413 EECIEEGLAV
-418 DGVAFAPN
+418 APN

-441 AATFTREAD
+441 AATFTREVD

-486 LIKSVIRAAR
+486 LVKSVIRAAR
-496 RGMVET
+496 RGKVET

-534 AVKQV
+534 AIKQV
-539 IRRVRVEDC
+539 IRRVKVEDC
-548 ERLARKVGSLDS
+548 ERLARRVGSLDS

-568 RNELQKAVPE
+568 RSELQKTVPE

-586 QSPQAQ
+586 QSP

>member
-1 MRLIQGIPVS
+1 MKLLQGIPVS

-17 RALVL
+17 RAMVL
-22 EKSLHRVPFSIIA
+22 EKSLHRVPFLIL
-35 PDEIPKELDK
+35 DQEEIPHELQR
-45 FNTAILKV
+45 FNEAI
-53 QEEVENDRDKVAAT
+53 QNARNEVVIDRDQVAAS

-73 KIFEFHLGLLHDPNL
+73 KIFEFHLGLLSDHSL
-88 IDPIRNR
+88 VEPIRTR
-95 IESEGVNGAFAVVE
+95 IETEGVNAAFAVVE

-152 ASVPDPVIVI
+152 ASVDEPVIVI

-168 GDAATFHHK
+168 ADAVTYSHK
-177 NVLGIATDIGGRTDH
+177 NVLGIATDVGGRTDH

-202 PVVVGCKSVAEEVS
+202 PVVVGCNSVAEEVS
-216 DGDLLILDG
+216 DGDMLILDG
-225 KSGTVIIAPDDETLA
+225 KSGTVIIDPDEETLL
-240 RMRKNIELLET
+240 RMQKNIALLET
-251 FKQKTQEGSQQE
+251 FKLKTHELAKQQ
-263 SVTSCGVEIHL
+263 SITACGVEIHL

-286 VISKGGEGVGLY
+286 VIAKGGEGVGLY
-298 RTEFQ
+298 RTEFL
-303 YLTSTSLPTEDQ
+303 YLTGSTLPSEDE

-321 AAIRALDGRKLTL
+321 TVIRQLDGRTLTL

-367 QNQNLF
+367 QNQELF
-373 RTQLRAIIRASAV
+373 RTQLRAIVRASAI

-400 ELRQAKMIFNEVL
+400 ELRQAKLIFSEVI
-413 EECVD
+413 EECED
-418 DGVAFAPN
+418 EGLDFSPT

-441 AATFTREAD
+441 AATFTREVD

-496 RGMVET
+496 RGKVET
-502 SLCGEIAGDPVYTML
+502 SLCGEIAGEPVYTML

-522 LRNLSLVPSQIP
+522 LRNLSMVPSQIP

-539 IRRVRVEDC
+539 IRKVTVEEC
-548 ERLARKVGSLDS
+548 ERLSRKIGSLDS
-560 DRRILSTL
+560 DRRILSSL
-568 RNELQKAVPE
+568 RNELQKIVPE
-578 AIGGWSTE
+578 ALGGWSAE
-586 QSPQAQ
+586 QTP